1 MRYYAFDMI
10 DSQGQKS
17 CELYQFG
24 SMEEAQAHV
33 LGVGWTITKITVYA
47 GEPPIYEFEATDPK
61 GQVIAD
67 TIAAVSQD
75 AAETHIE
82 RMGYV
87 VTKISVSSV
96 DEDD

>member
-10 DSQGQKS
+10 DSGGQKF

-33 LGVGWTITKITVYA
+33 LKSGWTITKISVYA
-47 GEPPIYEFEATDPK
+47 GEPPIYKFEATDPK

-67 TIAAVSQD
+67 TIAAIAQD
-75 AAETHIE
+75 AAEAHIE

-87 VTKISVSSV
+87 VTKISVFTV
-96 DEDD
+96 NEDD